1 MPNRNSDEIEIL
13 NLHDLIS
20 NLTRRVSEL
29 EYTLA
34 ELQEG
39 DSW

>member
-1 MPNRNSDEIEIL
+1 MRNSDEVEIL
-13 NLHDLIS
+13 NLHDMIS
-20 NLTRRVSEL
+20 DLSRRVSEL

>member
-1 MPNRNSDEIEIL
+1 MPHRNSNEIEIL

-29 EYTLA
+29 EA
-34 ELQEG
+34 IVEELQG
-39 DSW
+39 DTW